1 MNLMKSIFDR
11 IDGYRDEFIRLQGEL
26 TSRVALG
33 PDNGGTG
40 EHEKADYLRRLLAS
54 LEPDAIEEICAP
66 DTRAAR
72 GHRPNLVA
80 TWRGPEGKA
89 RVWVL
94 SHMDIVPPGDLSLW
108 ETDPYAIRVEGDRIY
123 GRGVEDNQHGIVS
136 SFLALRAVL
145 ETGQALGRPVGLALV
160 ADEETGSDY
169 GLNYLLKTRREIFQQ
184 EDLILVPDGGNE
196 EGTMIEVAEK
206 SMLWVKFT
214 ILGRQCHAS
223 TPAKGENSLVG
234 AAKTILALGV
244 LKDVFPETDALFR
257 PPESTF
263 APTKMEPNVPNVN
276 TIPGRDV
283 FYLDCRILPVHTT
296 EAVLAECRRIAEDV
310 ARDGGFSV
318 AVEATHRQ
326 DAPPPTSPE
335 AAVVK
340 ALKAE
345 IKNVTG
351 REASPMGIG
360 GGTVAAFFRKV
371 GLPSAVWSTVSD
383 TAHQPNEY
391 CLLSNL
397 ITDAKIFASL
407 YMNAA

>member
-1 MNLMKSIFDR
+1 
-11 IDGYRDEFIRLQGEL
+11 
-26 TSRVALG
+26 
-33 PDNGGTG
+33 
-40 EHEKADYLRRLLAS
+40 
-54 LEPDAIEEICAP
+54 
-66 DTRAAR
+66 
-72 GHRPNLVA
+72 
-80 TWRGPEGKA
+80 
-89 RVWVL
+89 
-94 SHMDIVPPGDLSLW
+94 
-108 ETDPYAIRVEGDRIY
+108 
-123 GRGVEDNQHGIVS
+123 VEDNQHGIVS

-283 FYLDCRILPVHTT
+283 FYLDCRILPAHTT